1 MRYELTLLERL
12 DAAQAGRPVARSTI
26 DPSAVAESV
35 MGNLQEVLNV
45 REGCCETRP
54 DYGVPDFNSFIGLF
68 PDALPA
74 IARTVREQ
82 IEAFEPRLTDVDV
95 EFVPDPD
102 QPLTLNFHISAE
114 LALDGERRRVTFE
127 TVFSDDGHVAV
138 RR

>member
-12 DAAQAGRPVARSTI
+12 DAAQAGRAISRGNP

-35 MGNLQEVLNV
+35 MSNLLRVLNA

-54 DYGVPDFNSFIGLF
+54 DFGVPDFNSFIGLY

-82 IEAFEPRLTDVDV
+82 IEMFEPRLTDVDV
-95 EFVPDPD
+95 NFVPNPD
-102 QPLTLNFHISAE
+102 QPLALNFHIEAQ
-114 LALDGERRRVTFE
+114 LVIDGSRRKVSFE
-127 TVFSDDGHVAV
+127 TVFSDDGRVVV